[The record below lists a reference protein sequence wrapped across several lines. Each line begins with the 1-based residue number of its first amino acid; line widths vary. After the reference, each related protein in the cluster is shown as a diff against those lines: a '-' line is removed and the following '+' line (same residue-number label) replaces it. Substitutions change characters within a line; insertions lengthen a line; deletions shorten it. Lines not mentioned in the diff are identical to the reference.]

1 MARRVLARSGM
12 LTLSAASALSGLS
25 TQMLSRRRRANRV
38 LALPLLGARVPNY
51 RYPAFQFEADV
62 HEVMPQF
69 LDLFGRGRS
78 WQLFDLL
85 TRPDPLLEGRIP
97 LELLRC
103 GKKSDV
109 LRVAMLAAMLEQ
121 GAS

>member
-1 MARRVLARSGM
+1 
-12 LTLSAASALSGLS
+12 
-25 TQMLSRRRRANRV
+25 
-38 LALPLLGARVPNY
+38 
-51 RYPAFQFEADV
+51 
-62 HEVMPQF
+62 MPQF

-121 GAS
+121 GAY